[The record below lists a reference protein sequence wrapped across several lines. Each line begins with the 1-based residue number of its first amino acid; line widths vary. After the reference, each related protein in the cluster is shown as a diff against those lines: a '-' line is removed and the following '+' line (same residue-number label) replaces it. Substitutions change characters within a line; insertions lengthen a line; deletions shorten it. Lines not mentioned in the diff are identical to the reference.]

1 MCINVCLFFQVMTID
16 AETVS
21 VRKVVAQL
29 VVIAVVM
36 VTEDPYNVKDVTV
49 L

>member
-1 MCINVCLFFQVMTID
+1 MSLFIQVTTID

-21 VRKVVAQL
+21 VRKVVAQP
-29 VVIAVVM
+29 VVIAVAM